1 MSRLEYMPQISR
13 PAASETESD
22 SEPTL
27 SDLVSKCNDIMD
39 NLFFYG
45 LVLCGS
51 QLFTVWLVAQILA
64 KVG

>member
-1 MSRLEYMPQISR
+1 MHKLEYLPQTSR
-13 PAASETESD
+13 SPEHEPESK
-22 SEPTL
+22 PTL
-27 SDLVSKCNDIMD
+27 QDLVERCNHIMADIF
-39 NLFFYG
+39 LYG